1 MVLSAINHI
10 TRANNSPEVADSR
23 HNPNNKPFEFKTWAQ
38 TIKNQKRSASFHNKP
53 DNNNVANLENQTVF
67 LQAIN
72 KYSMVIAASEFEG
85 LNFKDR
91 SLNLVLRDQFPKG
104 IGLRE
109 RKIEDKMD
117 ALTKKFL
124 ILDKKIKVQT
134 TMDKN
139 SEVIR
144 IGITNIPYEKDD
156 KLKPLMIQLFEKYGS
171 ILEIG
176 LHHTVDGGWFNG
188 RGYVTL
194 VKDKTKSYEPLTPQV
209 PSWEQGHYLHIVW
222 SNMKPIC
229 NYCHVDDHTRVNC
242 PVLLRRRKACSICE
256 STQHLKAQ
264 CLDAPWNRKRKQVTI
279 HRSKVMN
286 ANVEYVNTEK
296 DTAILSNLQEMD
308 TEMPEEDN
316 SKPDSTSVA
325 EDKDDFQEAISTLDS
340 VDEEKIDGSN
350 LPIQIDEDSSQKKTG
365 RKEATKRLLYPLVT
379 FNSLY
384 MNIQKRNNSEA
395 FTPTSAVERSK
406 KKSALFDDSLEVE
419 ENATFEDEYDE
430 NNSVPGGSSQPSTKL
445 NL

>member
-1 MVLSAINHI
+1 MVLSAINHDI
-10 TRANNSPEVADSR
+10 TSKANNPPGVADSR

-38 TIKNQKRSASFHNKP
+38 TVKNQKRSASFHNKP
-53 DNNNVANLENQTVF
+53 DNNNVANLESQTVF
-67 LQAIN
+67 LQAID
-72 KYSMVIAASEFEG
+72 KHSIVIAASEFEG

-91 SLNLVLRDQFPKG
+91 R
-104 IGLRE
+104 LRE
-109 RKIEDKMD
+109 RKIGRTHQYIELNFDNEEDKMD
-117 ALTKKFL
+117 ALKKEFL
-124 ILDKKIKVQT
+124 ILDRKIKVQT

-194 VKDKTKSYEPLTPQV
+194 VKDKAKNYEPLTPQI
-209 PSWEQGHYLHIVW
+209 PSWEQDHNLHIVW

-242 PVLLRRRKACSICE
+242 PVLLRRRKACFICE
-256 STQHLKAQ
+256 STHHLKAQ
-264 CLDAPWNRKRKQVTI
+264 CPDAPWNRKRKQVAI
-279 HRSKVMN
+279 HRSRVMN
-286 ANVEYVNTEK
+286 ANIEHVNTEK

-316 SKPDSTSVA
+316 SKTDSTSVA
-325 EDKDDFQEAISTLDS
+325 EDKDDFQEVISTLDS
-340 VDEEKIDGSN
+340 VDEENIDGST
-350 LPIQIDEDSSQKKTG
+350 LSTPIDEDST
-365 RKEATKRLLYPLVT
+365 
-379 FNSLY
+379 SL
-384 MNIQKRNNSEA
+384 
-395 FTPTSAVERSK
+395 
-406 KKSALFDDSLEVE
+406 
-419 ENATFEDEYDE
+419 
-430 NNSVPGGSSQPSTKL
+430 
-445 NL
+445 

>member
-1 MVLSAINHI
+1 MVLSAINHDN
-10 TRANNSPEVADSR
+10 TSKANNPPGVADSR
-23 HNPNNKPFEFKTWAQ
+23 HIPNNKP
-38 TIKNQKRSASFHNKP
+38 ASFNNKP
-53 DNNNVANLENQTVF
+53 ANNNVANLESQTVF
-67 LQAIN
+67 LQAID
-72 KYSMVIAASEFEG
+72 KHSIVIAASEFEG
-85 LNFKDR
+85 LNFKDK

-109 RKIEDKMD
+109 RKIGRTHQYIELNFDNEEDKMD
-117 ALTKKFL
+117 TLKKEFL
-124 ILDKKIKVQT
+124 ILDRKIKVQT

-139 SEVIR
+139 SEVVR

-194 VKDKTKSYEPLTPQV
+194 VKDKAKNYEPLTPQI
-209 PSWEQGHYLHIVW
+209 PSWEQDHNLHIVW
-222 SNMKPIC
+222 
-229 NYCHVDDHTRVNC
+229 TQC
-242 PVLLRRRKACSICE
+242 P
-256 STQHLKAQ
+256 
-264 CLDAPWNRKRKQVTI
+264 DAPWNRKSKQAAI
-279 HRSKVMN
+279 HRSRVMN
-286 ANVEYVNTEK
+286 ANIEQVNAEK
-296 DTAILSNLQEMD
+296 DTAILSSLQEMD
-308 TEMPEEDN
+308 TEMSEEDN

-350 LPIQIDEDSSQKKTG
+350 LPVQIDEDSSQKKTG

-379 FNSLY
+379 FNSLS

-395 FTPTSAVERSK
+395 FTPTSAMERSK
-406 KKSALFDDSLEVE
+406 KKSALFDNSLEVE

-430 NNSVPGGSSQPSTKL
+430 NNSVPGELSQSL
-445 NL
+445 H

>member
-1 MVLSAINHI
+1 MVLSAINHDI
-10 TRANNSPEVADSR
+10 TSKANNPPGVADSR

-38 TIKNQKRSASFHNKP
+38 TVKNQKRSASFHNKP
-53 DNNNVANLENQTVF
+53 YNNNVANLECQTVF
-67 LQAIN
+67 LRAID
-72 KYSMVIAASEFEG
+72 KHSIVIAASEFEG

-104 IGLRE
+104 IDLRE
-109 RKIEDKMD
+109 RKIGRTHQYIELNFDNEEHKMD
-117 ALTKKFL
+117 ALKKEFL
-124 ILDKKIKVQT
+124 ILDRKIKVQT

-194 VKDKTKSYEPLTPQV
+194 VKDKAKNYEPLTPQI

-242 PVLLRRRKACSICE
+242 PVLLRRRKACFICE
-256 STQHLKAQ
+256 STQYLKAQ
-264 CLDAPWNRKRKQVTI
+264 CPDAPWNRKRKQVTI
-279 HRSKVMN
+279 HRSRVMN
-286 ANVEYVNTEK
+286 ANIEQVNAEK

-308 TEMPEEDN
+308 TEMSEEDN

-340 VDEEKIDGSN
+340 VDEENIVDSN
-350 LPIQIDEDSSQKKTG
+350 LPIQIDEDSGQKKTG
-365 RKEATKRLLYPLVT
+365 RKEATKRLLYPLVI

-384 MNIQKRNNSEA
+384 EY
-395 FTPTSAVERSK
+395 TET
-406 KKSALFDDSLEVE
+406 LEVE
-419 ENATFEDEYDE
+419 ENAAFEDEYDE

>member
-1 MVLSAINHI
+1 MVLSAINHDI
-10 TRANNSPEVADSR
+10 TSKANDPPGVADSR
-23 HNPNNKPFEFKTWAQ
+23 HNLNNKPFKFKTWAQ
-38 TIKNQKRSASFHNKP
+38 TVKSQKRSASFHNKP
-53 DNNNVANLENQTVF
+53 DNNNVANLESQTVF
-67 LQAIN
+67 LQAID
-72 KYSMVIAASEFEG
+72 KHSIVIAASEFEG

-109 RKIEDKMD
+109 RKIGRTHQYIELNFDNEEDKMD
-117 ALTKKFL
+117 ALKK
-124 ILDKKIKVQT
+124 
-134 TMDKN
+134 
-139 SEVIR
+139 R
-144 IGITNIPYEKDD
+144 ITNIPYEKDD

-194 VKDKTKSYEPLTPQV
+194 VKDKAKNYEPLTPQI
-209 PSWEQGHYLHIVW
+209 PSWEQDHNLHIVW

-242 PVLLRRRKACSICE
+242 PVLLRKRKACFICE
-256 STQHLKAQ
+256 STQHLKVQ
-264 CLDAPWNRKRKQVTI
+264 CPDAPWSRKRKQVAI
-279 HRSKVMN
+279 HRSRVMN
-286 ANVEYVNTEK
+286 ANVEQVNTEK

-308 TEMPEEDN
+308 TEMSEEDN

-350 LPIQIDEDSSQKKTG
+350 LPIQIDEDST
-365 RKEATKRLLYPLVT
+365 
-379 FNSLY
+379 SL
-384 MNIQKRNNSEA
+384 
-395 FTPTSAVERSK
+395 
-406 KKSALFDDSLEVE
+406 
-419 ENATFEDEYDE
+419 
-430 NNSVPGGSSQPSTKL
+430 
-445 NL
+445 

>member
-1 MVLSAINHI
+1 
-10 TRANNSPEVADSR
+10 
-23 HNPNNKPFEFKTWAQ
+23 
-38 TIKNQKRSASFHNKP
+38 
-53 DNNNVANLENQTVF
+53 
-67 LQAIN
+67 
-72 KYSMVIAASEFEG
+72 
-85 LNFKDR
+85 
-91 SLNLVLRDQFPKG
+91 
-104 IGLRE
+104 
-109 RKIEDKMD
+109 
-117 ALTKKFL
+117 
-124 ILDKKIKVQT
+124 
-134 TMDKN
+134 MDKN

-194 VKDKTKSYEPLTPQV
+194 VKDKAKNYEPLTPQI

-242 PVLLRRRKACSICE
+242 PVLLRKRKACFICE

-264 CLDAPWNRKRKQVTI
+264 CPDAPWSRKRKQVAI
-279 HRSKVMN
+279 HRSRVMN
-286 ANVEYVNTEK
+286 ANVEQVNTEK

-308 TEMPEEDN
+308 TEMSEDN

-350 LPIQIDEDSSQKKTG
+350 LPVQIDEDSSQKKTG

-379 FNSLY
+379 FNSLS

-395 FTPTSAVERSK
+395 FTPTSAMERSK
-406 KKSALFDDSLEVE
+406 KKSALFDNSLEVE

-430 NNSVPGGSSQPSTKL
+430 NNSVPGELSQSL
-445 NL
+445 H